1 MTDADSLKLE
11 EEEKETIINRCLKRQ
26 NSEKFIYNK
35 KSKQTDEITD
45 EEIKISD
52 EENENK
58 F

>member
-35 KSKQTDEITD
+35 KSKQTDEIKD
-45 EEIKISD
+45 EEIKI
-52 EENENK
+52 
-58 F
+58 

>member
-35 KSKQTDEITD
+35 KSKQKDEITD

>member
-35 KSKQTDEITD
+35 KSKQKDEITD

-52 EENENK
+52 EENETK